1 MKLSIIAALAAAIGK
16 KSVSSVKSVV
26 VSILTKVE
34 YIICFLEVRGERCEV
49 RGKTFDHL
57 SVRSPFGVAHMY
69 PEMASLGISFQE
81 QLVELEIIPYEI
93 KILACPLFGGCIKVG
108 SLAQTVL

>member
-1 MKLSIIAALAAAIGK
+1 MKSSIIAALAAAIGK

-34 YIICFLEVRGERCEV
+34 YIICFLEVRG
-49 RGKTFDHL
+49 KTFYHL

-69 PEMASLGISFQE
+69 PEMASLGISFQ
-81 QLVELEIIPYEI
+81 
-93 KILACPLFGGCIKVG
+93 
-108 SLAQTVL
+108 